1 MSIFEFLKDNPLVWI
16 LVLVAV
22 VIGVIFLF
30 VKYLLI
36 DNWDKIFKRKSDK
49 IDNDDSQKND
59 DENQE

>member
-49 IDNDDSQKND
+49 IDNDNSPKND
-59 DENQE
+59 DDNQE